1 MDKLNEQEMDELTR
15 ILLNTE
21 EQCQMVDQMIKK
33 QIDVKDQMIDK
44 LHKELEYYKQESADR
59 FIEQVMK
66 AIIKVRKDMKRQI
79 YSEQWEGMSKE
90 DIKRE
95 YIYIYE
101 DLLDLLEQQNIDVY
115 ETREGDMFDAAIHQA
130 KTELTNEIEND
141 KKIKQSVE
149 DGYKKGEKI
158 LIPEKVVVYK
168 YKEKGEN

>member
-115 ETREGDMFDAAIHQA
+115 ETREGD
-130 KTELTNEIEND
+130 

-149 DGYKKGEKI
+149 EGYKKGEKI

>member
-79 YSEQWEGMSKE
+79 YSEQWEGMSK
-90 DIKRE
+90 RE
-95 YIYIYE
+95 YKTGIH
-101 DLLDLLEQQNIDVY
+101 LL
-115 ETREGDMFDAAIHQA
+115 
-130 KTELTNEIEND
+130 
-141 KKIKQSVE
+141 
-149 DGYKKGEKI
+149 
-158 LIPEKVVVYK
+158 
-168 YKEKGEN
+168 

>member
-1 MDKLNEQEMDELTR
+1 
-15 ILLNTE
+15 
-21 EQCQMVDQMIKK
+21 
-33 QIDVKDQMIDK
+33 MIDK

-115 ETREGDMFDAAIHQA
+115 ETREGDMFDADNPSSKNRTH
-130 KTELTNEIEND
+130 K
-141 KKIKQSVE
+141 
-149 DGYKKGEKI
+149 
-158 LIPEKVVVYK
+158 
-168 YKEKGEN
+168 